1 MKLKTLDIENIAS
14 FEKASVDFDNGPLG
28 NADIFL
34 INGET
39 GSGKSTLLDAI
50 CLALYDNTPR
60 MNAGGRGDKEN
71 MPDNI
76 TYGNPMRLLRLNT
89 NQGLVRLI
97 FEADGDNWEAIWT
110 VRRIRERRRKKDEE
124 PGTKLKREWTLT
136 NLRTR
141 ETMTQIREINTAVA
155 RLTGLD
161 FGQFCRTTM
170 LSQGEFAAFL
180 KSDVDEKAALL
191 QKITGLDKF
200 EKAGKKIFAITSAKD
215 RIRQAAKER
224 RDALV
229 AQALS
234 GERRAEL
241 EAEDAELARRKSEA
255 ENLKKR
261 LTEAASWETRRN
273 EIAQKLEKAINI
285 RNDAEK
291 QARSEKYADA
301 IKGIRLFDASAKARS
316 ALSFLREAQ
325 KRLETEQV
333 RLVSCRHNFRDL
345 TCRLAA
351 LENELTK
358 TARTRDAID
367 AAIESR
373 RPIRSIL
380 DNAPMLAGKLNS
392 VADLRSAVAA
402 SERNLKTADEE
413 IANVIRPRLQH
424 AEAVEKECSST
435 LGNIRKRLEETSE
448 KLAETKLSD
457 MRKEKDALSERSR
470 KLDRLSAIVDAV
482 KRSNENLAACGRV
495 MDDIAART
503 ATSQKALAE
512 TGKTLIAARAARD
525 AYKKSSDDAARAAGD
540 AAEHLRAN
548 LRVGDSCP
556 VCGSLIDH
564 ELTAGEIL
572 RELADKARL
581 EFERHQSEYETALR
595 HQAEIESTIKALAVD
610 KEKTDNELG
619 RLNEEKKRLSDDLSV
634 KSHELGITVDS
645 NLADTIS
652 HHTATVADRIGE
664 LSSQIAAA
672 ETLEKTVGELRAS
685 VDNIQRRLDSARK
698 SCEKVRQILSGAL
711 ERRSA
716 ISATIETNN
725 VNIASTLDE
734 LSAVLDGSAVSSRD
748 FRREPAEYAADITA
762 AARELTSLIEQ
773 STGLSKQLETLTGI
787 IDRSRHL
794 RDEISGKLGIP
805 EDEHAATAQVNGD
818 SRNVEKD
825 FYSLS
830 NAVTSAVASINA
842 QNTDLSRQKTLL
854 DDFFA
859 TNPTIDR
866 AEVEHLMALPESTVK
881 DWRDTVDKIQ
891 RFLIASETEL
901 SAVKRESQE
910 HAKTRPADLIDET
923 ADNATGNGWLAA
935 DLHPLI
941 AEAEKAEREALEE
954 RARIKAV
961 FDNAARYSAELLR
974 ADEELAAAD
983 ADYSRW
989 EQLCRYLGDAEGK
1002 KFRRVAQSH
1011 LLECLINGANSYL
1024 KRLNDRYELEVYPGT
1039 FTIMVTDSYQD
1050 YARRT
1055 ANTISGGET
1064 FLVSLALA
1072 LALSDIGEM
1081 RGCDTLFIDE
1091 GFGSL
1096 SGEPLDRAVAT
1107 LKSLHHHVGRRIG
1120 IISHIASLRE
1130 KIATQIIVE
1139 RSTGRAASL
1148 RLLS

>member
-97 FEADGDNWEAIWT
+97 FEADGDNWEALWT

-333 RLVSCRHNFRDL
+333 RLISCRHNFRDL

-424 AEAVEKECSST
+424 AEAVEKECSTT
-435 LGNIRKRLEETSE
+435 LVNIRKKLEETSE

-457 MRKEKDALSERSR
+457 MRKEKDALSESSR

-482 KRSNENLAACGRV
+482 KRSDESLAACGRV

-842 QNTDLSRQKTLL
+842 QNTELSRQKTLL

-891 RFLIASETEL
+891 RLLIASETEL

-910 HAKTRPADLIDET
+910 HAKTRPADLIDEA
-923 ADNATGNGWLAA
+923 ADNTDGNGWHAA

-941 AEAEKAEREALEE
+941 AEAEKTEREAMEE

-961 FDNAARYSAELLR
+961 FDNAARYSAELIR
-974 ADEELAAAD
+974 ADEELSAAG

-1072 LALSDIGEM
+1072 LAMSDIGEM

-1096 SGEPLDRAVAT
+1096 SGEPLDRAIGT
-1107 LKSLHHHVGRRIG
+1107 LKSLHHQVGRRIG

-1139 RSTGRAASL
+1139 RPTGRAASL
-1148 RLLS
+1148 RLLC

>member
-97 FEADGDNWEAIWT
+97 FEADGDNWEALWT

-215 RIRQAAKER
+215 RIRQAAKGR

-351 LENELTK
+351 LENELTE
-358 TARTRDAID
+358 TAGTLDAIN

-373 RPIRSIL
+373 RPVRSIL

-392 VADLRSAVAA
+392 VASLRSAVAA
-402 SERNLKTADEE
+402 SERNLRTADEE

-435 LGNIRKRLEETSE
+435 LGNIRKKLEETSE
-448 KLAETKLSD
+448 KLAEAKLSD
-457 MRKEKDALSERSR
+457 MRREKDALSESSR
-470 KLDRLSAIVDAV
+470 KLDRLTAIVDAV
-482 KRSNENLAACGRV
+482 KHSDESLAACGSV
-495 MDDIAART
+495 MDDITART
-503 ATSQKALAE
+503 ADSQKALAE
-512 TGKTLIAARAARD
+512 AGKTLIAARAARD
-525 AYKKSSDDAARAAGD
+525 ACKKSSDDAARAAGD
-540 AAEHLRAN
+540 AAEHLRAD
-548 LRVGDSCP
+548 LRVGDKCP

-572 RELADKARL
+572 RELADKARQ
-581 EFERHQSEYETALR
+581 EFERYQSEYETALR

-610 KEKTDNELG
+610 KEKTDIELR

-634 KSHELGITVDS
+634 KSCELEITVDR
-645 NLADTIS
+645 NLAETIS
-652 HHTATVADRIGE
+652 RHISTVTGKLDE
-664 LSSQIAAA
+664 LSSRIAAA
-672 ETLEKTVGELRAS
+672 ETLEKNVGELRAS
-685 VDNIQRRLDSARK
+685 VDNVQRRLDSARK
-698 SCEKVRQILSGAL
+698 ACEKERQNLSDAL

-716 ISATIETNN
+716 ISATIEANN

-734 LSAVLDGSAVSSRD
+734 LSATLDGSAVSSRD
-748 FRREPAEYAADITA
+748 FRREPVEYAADITA
-762 AARELTSLIEQ
+762 AARELTSLLEQ
-773 STGLSKQLETLTGI
+773 STSLSKQLETLTGI
-787 IDRSRHL
+787 VERSRRL
-794 RDEISGKLGIP
+794 RDEITARIDISDIEPAAAIP
-805 EDEHAATAQVNGD
+805 MKVDAQ
-818 SRNVEKD
+818 SVEKD
-825 FYSLS
+825 FYSLA
-830 NAVTSAVASINA
+830 NAVTSAVASINS
-842 QNTDLSRQKTLL
+842 QNAELSRQKTLL
-854 DDFFA
+854 DNFFA
-859 TNPTIDR
+859 TNLTIDR
-866 AEVEHLMALPESTVK
+866 AEVERLTTLPESTVK
-881 DWRDTVDKIQ
+881 DWRDTVDNIQ
-891 RFLIASETEL
+891 RLLIASETEL
-901 SAVKRESQE
+901 STAKSESQE

-923 ADNATGNGWLAA
+923 TDTTDGNGWHAA
-935 DLHPLI
+935 DLPLLI
-941 AEAEKAEREALEE
+941 ADTEKTEREAMEE

-961 FDNAARYSAELLR
+961 FDNAERHSAELIR
-974 ADEELAAAD
+974 ADEELSAAG

-1011 LLECLINGANSYL
+1011 LLECLINGANNYL

-1072 LALSDIGEM
+1072 LAMSDIGEM

-1148 RLLS
+1148 RLLC

>member
-28 NADIFL
+28 NTDIFL

-97 FEADGDNWEAIWT
+97 FEADGDNWEALWT

-224 RDALV
+224 RDALA

-234 GERRAEL
+234 AERRAEL

-261 LTEAASWETRRN
+261 LTEAALWETRRI
-273 EIAQKLEKAINI
+273 EIARKLEKAINI

-301 IKGIRLFDASAKARS
+301 MKGLRLFDVTAKARS

-325 KRLETEQV
+325 KRLEAEQV
-333 RLVSCRHNFRDL
+333 RLVSCRHNFRNL
-345 TCRLAA
+345 TCRLTA
-351 LENELTK
+351 LENGLTE
-358 TARTRDAID
+358 TAGTLDAIN

-373 RPIRSIL
+373 RPVRSIL

-392 VADLRSAVAA
+392 VAGLRSAVAA
-402 SERNLKTADEE
+402 SERNLRTADEE

-435 LGNIRKRLEETSE
+435 LGNIRKKLEETSE
-448 KLAETKLSD
+448 KLAETKLSV
-457 MRKEKDALSERSR
+457 MRKEKDALSESSR

-482 KRSNENLAACGRV
+482 KRSDENLAACGRV

-503 ATSQKALAE
+503 AASQKALAE
-512 TGKTLIAARAARD
+512 AGKTLIAARAARD
-525 AYKKSSDDAARAAGD
+525 TCKKSSDDAARAAGD

-548 LRVGDSCP
+548 LRVGDKCP

-572 RELADKARL
+572 RELADKARQ
-581 EFERHQSEYETALR
+581 EFERYQSEYETALR

-610 KEKTDNELG
+610 KEKTDIELR
-619 RLNEEKKRLSDDLSV
+619 RLNEEKKRLSDDLST
-634 KSHELGITVDS
+634 KSHELGIAVDS
-645 NLADTIS
+645 HLGEAIS
-652 HHTATVADRIGE
+652 HRIATVTGRLGE
-664 LSSQIAAA
+664 LSSRIAAA
-672 ETLEKTVGELRAS
+672 ETLEKNVGELRAS
-685 VDNIQRRLDSARK
+685 VDNVQRRLDSARK
-698 SCEKVRQILSGAL
+698 ACEKERQNLSDAL

-734 LSAVLDGSAVSSRD
+734 LSASLDGSAVSSRD
-748 FRREPAEYAADITA
+748 FRREPAEYAAEITA
-762 AARELTSLIEQ
+762 AAKELTSLLEQ
-773 STGLSKQLETLTGI
+773 STSLSKQLETLTGV
-787 IDRSRHL
+787 IDRSRRL
-794 RDEISGKLGIP
+794 RDEITARIDISDIEPAAAIP
-805 EDEHAATAQVNGD
+805 MKVDAP
-818 SRNVEKD
+818 SVEKD
-825 FYSLS
+825 FYSLA
-830 NAVTSAVASINA
+830 NAVTSAVASINS
-842 QNTDLSRQKTLL
+842 QNAELSRQKTLL

-866 AEVEHLMALPESTVK
+866 AEVVRLTTLPESTVK
-881 DWRDTVDKIQ
+881 DWHDTVDNIQ
-891 RFLIASETEL
+891 RLLIASETEL
-901 SAVKRESQE
+901 STAKSESQE

-923 ADNATGNGWLAA
+923 TDTTDGNGWHAA
-935 DLHPLI
+935 DLPLLI
-941 AEAEKAEREALEE
+941 ADTEKTEREAMEE

-961 FDNAARYSAELLR
+961 FDNAERHSAELIR
-974 ADEELAAAD
+974 ADEELSAAG

-1107 LKSLHHHVGRRIG
+1107 LKSLHHQVGRRIG

-1139 RSTGRAASL
+1139 RPTGRAASL

>member
-97 FEADGDNWEAIWT
+97 FEADGDNWEALWT

-333 RLVSCRHNFRDL
+333 RLISCRHNFRDL

-435 LGNIRKRLEETSE
+435 LVNIRKKLEETSE

-457 MRKEKDALSERSR
+457 MRKEKDALSESSR

-842 QNTDLSRQKTLL
+842 QNTELSRQKTLL

-891 RFLIASETEL
+891 RLLIASETEL

-910 HAKTRPADLIDET
+910 HAKTRPADLIDEA
-923 ADNATGNGWLAA
+923 ADNTDGNGWHAA

-941 AEAEKAEREALEE
+941 AEAEKTEREAMEE

-961 FDNAARYSAELLR
+961 FDNAARYSAELIR
-974 ADEELAAAD
+974 ADEELSAAG

-1072 LALSDIGEM
+1072 LAMSDIGEM

-1091 GFGSL
+1091 GFVSL
-1096 SGEPLDRAVAT
+1096 SGEPLDRAIGT
-1107 LKSLHHHVGRRIG
+1107 LKSLHHQVGRRIG

-1139 RSTGRAASL
+1139 RPTGRAASL
-1148 RLLS
+1148 RLLC

>member
-89 NQGLVRLI
+89 NQGLVKLI
-97 FEADGDNWEAIWT
+97 FEADGDNWEALWT

-333 RLVSCRHNFRDL
+333 RLVACRHNFRDL

-424 AEAVEKECSST
+424 AEAVEKECSTT
-435 LGNIRKRLEETSE
+435 LVNIRKKLEETSE

-457 MRKEKDALSERSR
+457 MRKEKDALSESSR

-482 KRSNENLAACGRV
+482 KRSDENLAACGRV

-512 TGKTLIAARAARD
+512 AGKTLIAARAARD
-525 AYKKSSDDAARAAGD
+525 ACKKSSDAAARAAGD

-548 LRVGDSCP
+548 LRVGDRCP

-572 RELADKARL
+572 RELADNARQ

-645 NLADTIS
+645 NIAETIS
-652 HHTATVADRIGE
+652 HRIATVTGRVGE
-664 LSSQIAAA
+664 LSSRITAA

-698 SCEKVRQILSGAL
+698 ACEKERQNLSGAL

-773 STGLSKQLETLTGI
+773 STGLSKQLETLTSI

-842 QNTDLSRQKTLL
+842 QNTELSRQKTLL

-866 AEVEHLMALPESTVK
+866 AEVEHLMTLPESTVK
-881 DWRDTVDKIQ
+881 GWRDTVDNIQ
-891 RFLIASETEL
+891 RLLIASETEL

-935 DLHPLI
+935 DLHRLI

-1148 RLLS
+1148 RLLC

>member
-97 FEADGDNWEAIWT
+97 FEADGDNWEALWT

-435 LGNIRKRLEETSE
+435 LVNIRKKLEETSE

-457 MRKEKDALSERSR
+457 MRKEKDALSESSR

-842 QNTDLSRQKTLL
+842 QNTELSRQKTLL

-891 RFLIASETEL
+891 RLLIASETEL

-910 HAKTRPADLIDET
+910 HAKTRPADLIDEA
-923 ADNATGNGWLAA
+923 ADNTDGNGWHAA

-941 AEAEKAEREALEE
+941 AEAEKTEREAMEE

-961 FDNAARYSAELLR
+961 FDNAARYSAELIR
-974 ADEELAAAD
+974 ADEELSAAG

-1096 SGEPLDRAVAT
+1096 SGEPLDRAIGT
-1107 LKSLHHHVGRRIG
+1107 LKSLHHQVGRRIG

-1148 RLLS
+1148 RLLC

>member
-97 FEADGDNWEAIWT
+97 FEADGDNWEALWT

-261 LTEAASWETRRN
+261 LTEAASWETRRI

-457 MRKEKDALSERSR
+457 MRKEKDALSESSR

-866 AEVEHLMALPESTVK
+866 AEVEHLMTLPESTVK
-881 DWRDTVDKIQ
+881 GWRDTVDKIQ
-891 RFLIASETEL
+891 RLLIASETEL

-910 HAKTRPADLIDET
+910 HAKTRPADLIDEA
-923 ADNATGNGWLAA
+923 ADNTDGNGWHAA

-941 AEAEKAEREALEE
+941 AEAEKTEREAMEE

-961 FDNAARYSAELLR
+961 FDNAARYSAELIR
-974 ADEELAAAD
+974 ADEELSAAG

-1139 RSTGRAASL
+1139 RPTGRAASL

>member
-97 FEADGDNWEAIWT
+97 FEADGDNWEALWT

-180 KSDVDEKAALL
+180 KSDVDEKAVLL

-424 AEAVEKECSST
+424 AEAVEKECSTT
-435 LGNIRKRLEETSE
+435 LVNIRKKLEETSE

-457 MRKEKDALSERSR
+457 MRKEKDALSESSR

-482 KRSNENLAACGRV
+482 KRSDESLAACGRV

-842 QNTDLSRQKTLL
+842 QNTELSRQKTLL

-891 RFLIASETEL
+891 RLLIASETEL

-910 HAKTRPADLIDET
+910 HAKTRPADLIDEA
-923 ADNATGNGWLAA
+923 ADNTDGNGWHAA

-941 AEAEKAEREALEE
+941 AEAEKTEREAMEE

-961 FDNAARYSAELLR
+961 FDNAARYSAELIR
-974 ADEELAAAD
+974 ADEELSAAG

-1072 LALSDIGEM
+1072 LAMSDIGEM

-1096 SGEPLDRAVAT
+1096 SGEPLDRAIGT
-1107 LKSLHHHVGRRIG
+1107 LKSLHHQVGRRIG

-1139 RSTGRAASL
+1139 RPTGRAASL

>member
-97 FEADGDNWEAIWT
+97 FEADGDNWEALWT

-229 AQALS
+229 VQALS

-333 RLVSCRHNFRDL
+333 RLISCRHNFRDL

-457 MRKEKDALSERSR
+457 MRKEKDALSESSR

-595 HQAEIESTIKALAVD
+595 HQAEIESTIKALAID

-842 QNTDLSRQKTLL
+842 QNTELSRQKTLL

-891 RFLIASETEL
+891 RLLIASETEL

-961 FDNAARYSAELLR
+961 FDNAARYSAELIR
-974 ADEELAAAD
+974 ADEELSAAG

-1072 LALSDIGEM
+1072 LAMSDIGEM

-1096 SGEPLDRAVAT
+1096 SGEPLDRAIGT
-1107 LKSLHHHVGRRIG
+1107 LKSLHHQVGRRIG

-1139 RSTGRAASL
+1139 RPTGRAASL
-1148 RLLS
+1148 RLLC

>member
-89 NQGLVRLI
+89 NQGLVKLI
-97 FEADGDNWEAIWT
+97 FEADGDNWEALWT

-241 EAEDAELARRKSEA
+241 EAEDAELSRRKSEA

-333 RLVSCRHNFRDL
+333 RLVSCRHNFSDL

-435 LGNIRKRLEETSE
+435 LGNIRKKLEETSE

-457 MRKEKDALSERSR
+457 MRKEKDALSESSR

-482 KRSNENLAACGRV
+482 KRSDESLAACGRV

-634 KSHELGITVDS
+634 RSHELGITVDS

-842 QNTDLSRQKTLL
+842 QNTELSRQKTLL

-891 RFLIASETEL
+891 RLLIASETEL

-1072 LALSDIGEM
+1072 LAMSDIGEM

-1096 SGEPLDRAVAT
+1096 SGEPLDRAIGT
-1107 LKSLHHHVGRRIG
+1107 LKSLHHQVGRRIG

-1139 RSTGRAASL
+1139 RPTGRAASL

>member
-97 FEADGDNWEAIWT
+97 FEADGDNWEALWT

-424 AEAVEKECSST
+424 AEAVEKECSTT
-435 LGNIRKRLEETSE
+435 LVNIRKKLEETSE

-457 MRKEKDALSERSR
+457 MRKEKDALSESSR

-482 KRSNENLAACGRV
+482 KRPDENLAACGRV

-787 IDRSRHL
+787 IDRSRQL

-842 QNTDLSRQKTLL
+842 QNTELSRQKTLL

-891 RFLIASETEL
+891 RLLIASETEL

-910 HAKTRPADLIDET
+910 HAKTRPADLIDEA
-923 ADNATGNGWLAA
+923 ADNTDGNGWHAA

-941 AEAEKAEREALEE
+941 AEAEKTEREAMEE

-961 FDNAARYSAELLR
+961 FDNAARYSAELIR
-974 ADEELAAAD
+974 ADEELSAAG

-1072 LALSDIGEM
+1072 LAMSDIGEM

-1096 SGEPLDRAVAT
+1096 SGEPLDRAIGT
-1107 LKSLHHHVGRRIG
+1107 LKSLHHQVGRRIG

-1139 RSTGRAASL
+1139 RPTGRAASL
-1148 RLLS
+1148 RLLC

>member
-97 FEADGDNWEAIWT
+97 FEADGDNWEALWT

-457 MRKEKDALSERSR
+457 MRKEKDALSESSR

-866 AEVEHLMALPESTVK
+866 AEVEHLMTLPESTVK
-881 DWRDTVDKIQ
+881 GWRDTVDNIQ
-891 RFLIASETEL
+891 RLLIASETEL

-941 AEAEKAEREALEE
+941 AEAEKAEREAMEE

-961 FDNAARYSAELLR
+961 FDNAARYSAELIR
-974 ADEELAAAD
+974 ADEELSAAG

-1072 LALSDIGEM
+1072 LAMSDIGEM

-1096 SGEPLDRAVAT
+1096 SGEPLDRAICT
-1107 LKSLHHHVGRRIG
+1107 LKSLHHQVGRRIG

-1139 RSTGRAASL
+1139 RPTGRAASL
-1148 RLLS
+1148 RLLC

>member
-97 FEADGDNWEAIWT
+97 FEADGDNWEALWT

-457 MRKEKDALSERSR
+457 MRKEKDALSESSR

-482 KRSNENLAACGRV
+482 KRSDESLAACGRV

-842 QNTDLSRQKTLL
+842 QNTELSRQKTLL

-891 RFLIASETEL
+891 RLLIASETEL

-910 HAKTRPADLIDET
+910 HAKTRPADLIDEA
-923 ADNATGNGWLAA
+923 ADNTDGNGWHAA

-941 AEAEKAEREALEE
+941 AEAEKTEREAMEE

-961 FDNAARYSAELLR
+961 FDNAARYSAELIR
-974 ADEELAAAD
+974 ADEELSAAG

-1072 LALSDIGEM
+1072 LAMSDIGEM

-1096 SGEPLDRAVAT
+1096 SGEPLDRAIGT
-1107 LKSLHHHVGRRIG
+1107 LKSLHHQVGRRIG

-1139 RSTGRAASL
+1139 RPTGRAASL

>member
-97 FEADGDNWEAIWT
+97 FEADGDNWEALWT
-110 VRRIRERRRKKDEE
+110 VRRIKERRRKKDEE

-224 RDALV
+224 RDALA

-234 GERRAEL
+234 AERRVEL

-261 LTEAASWETRRN
+261 LSDAALWETRRI
-273 EIAQKLEKAINI
+273 EIARKLEKAINI

-301 IKGIRLFDASAKARS
+301 VKGIKLFDASAKARS
-316 ALSFLREAQ
+316 ALTFIREAQ
-325 KRLETEQV
+325 KRLEAEQD
-333 RLVSCRHNFRDL
+333 RLISCRHNFRDL

-351 LENELTK
+351 LENGLTE
-358 TARTRDAID
+358 TAGTRYAID

-373 RPIRSIL
+373 RPVRSIL

-392 VADLRSAVAA
+392 VAGLRSAVAA
-402 SERNLKTADEE
+402 SERNLRTADEE

-435 LGNIRKRLEETSE
+435 LGNIRKKLEETSE
-448 KLAETKLSD
+448 KLAEAKLSD
-457 MRKEKDALSERSR
+457 IRKEKDALSESSR

-482 KRSNENLAACGRV
+482 KRSDESLVACGRV
-495 MDDIAART
+495 MDEIAART
-503 ATSQKALAE
+503 AASQQALAE
-512 TGKTLIAARAARD
+512 AGKTLIAARAARD
-525 AYKKSSDDAARAAGD
+525 ACKKSSDDAARAAGD

-548 LRVGDSCP
+548 LRVGDKCP

-564 ELTAGEIL
+564 EPTAGEIL
-572 RELADKARL
+572 RELADKARR

-595 HQAEIESTIKALAVD
+595 HQAESESTIKALAVD
-610 KEKTDNELG
+610 KEKTDIELR
-619 RLNEEKKRLSDDLSV
+619 RLNEEKKRLSDDLST
-634 KSHELGITVDS
+634 KSHELGIVVDS
-645 NLADTIS
+645 HLGEAISRRAATIAAGI
-652 HHTATVADRIGE
+652 TE
-664 LSSQIAAA
+664 LSSRIAAA
-672 ETLEKTVGELRAS
+672 ETLEKNVGELRAS
-685 VDNIQRRLDSARK
+685 VDNVQRRLDSARK
-698 SCEKVRQILSGAL
+698 ACEKERQNLSGAL

-734 LSAVLDGSAVSSRD
+734 LSATLDGSAVSSRD

-762 AARELTSLIEQ
+762 AATELTSLLEQ
-773 STGLSKQLETLTGI
+773 STSLSKQLVTLTGV
-787 IDRSRHL
+787 IDRSRRL
-794 RDEISGKLGIP
+794 RDEITARIDISDIEPAAAIP
-805 EDEHAATAQVNGD
+805 MKVDAP
-818 SRNVEKD
+818 SVEKD
-825 FYSLS
+825 FYSLA
-830 NAVTSAVASINA
+830 NAVTSTVASINS
-842 QNTDLSRQKTLL
+842 QNAELSRQKTLL

-859 TNPTIDR
+859 ANPTIDR
-866 AEVEHLMALPESTVK
+866 AEVERLTTLPESTVK
-881 DWRDTVDKIQ
+881 DWRDTVDNIQ
-891 RFLIASETEL
+891 RLLIASETEL
-901 SAVKRESQE
+901 STAKSESQE

-923 ADNATGNGWLAA
+923 TDTTDGNGWHAA
-935 DLHPLI
+935 DLPMLI
-941 AEAEKAEREALEE
+941 ADTEKTEREAMEE

-961 FDNAARYSAELLR
+961 FDNAERHSAELIR
-974 ADEELAAAD
+974 ADEELSAAG

-1011 LLECLINGANSYL
+1011 LLECLINGANRYL

-1139 RSTGRAASL
+1139 RPTGRAASL

>member
-97 FEADGDNWEAIWT
+97 FEADGDNWEALWT

-333 RLVSCRHNFRDL
+333 RLISCRHNFRDL

-457 MRKEKDALSERSR
+457 MRKEKDALSESSR

-794 RDEISGKLGIP
+794 RDEISGKLGVP

-842 QNTDLSRQKTLL
+842 QNTELSRQKTLL

-891 RFLIASETEL
+891 RLLIASETEL

-910 HAKTRPADLIDET
+910 HAKTRPADLIDEA
-923 ADNATGNGWLAA
+923 ADNTDGNGWHAA

-941 AEAEKAEREALEE
+941 AEAEKTEREAMEE

-961 FDNAARYSAELLR
+961 FDNAARYSAELIR
-974 ADEELAAAD
+974 ADEELSAAG

-1072 LALSDIGEM
+1072 LAMSDIGEM

-1096 SGEPLDRAVAT
+1096 SGEPLDRAIGT
-1107 LKSLHHHVGRRIG
+1107 LKSLHHQVGRRIG

-1139 RSTGRAASL
+1139 RPTGRAASL
-1148 RLLS
+1148 RLLC

>member
-1 MKLKTLDIENIAS
+1 MKLKTLEIENIAS

-97 FEADGDNWEAIWT
+97 FEADGDNWEALWT

-224 RDALV
+224 RDALA

-234 GERRAEL
+234 AERRVEL

-261 LTEAASWETRRN
+261 LSDAALWETRRI
-273 EIAQKLEKAINI
+273 EIARKLEKAINI

-301 IKGIRLFDASAKARS
+301 VKGIKLFDASAKARS
-316 ALSFLREAQ
+316 ALSFLRDAQ
-325 KRLETEQV
+325 KRLEAEES
-333 RLVSCRHNFRDL
+333 RLVGCRNKFQNLCGQLASLESDL
-345 TCRLAA
+345 TEIAG
-351 LENELTK
+351 
-358 TARTRDAID
+358 TRDAID

-373 RPIRSIL
+373 RPVRSIL

-392 VADLRSAVAA
+392 VASLRSAVAA
-402 SERNLKTADEE
+402 SERNLRTADEE

-435 LGNIRKRLEETSE
+435 LGNIRKKLEETSE
-448 KLAETKLSD
+448 KLAEAKLSD
-457 MRKEKDALSERSR
+457 MRKEKDALSESSR

-482 KRSNENLAACGRV
+482 KRSDENLAACGRV

-512 TGKTLIAARAARD
+512 AGKTLIAARAARD
-525 AYKKSSDDAARAAGD
+525 ACKKSSDDAARAAGD

-548 LRVGDSCP
+548 LRVGDKCP

-572 RELADKARL
+572 RELADKARQ
-581 EFERHQSEYETALR
+581 EFERYQSEYETALR
-595 HQAEIESTIKALAVD
+595 HQAESESTIKALAVD
-610 KEKTDNELG
+610 KEKTDNELR
-619 RLNEEKKRLSDDLSV
+619 RLNEEKKRLSDDLST
-634 KSHELGITVDS
+634 KSHELGIAVDS
-645 NLADTIS
+645 HLGEAISCRAATIAAGI
-652 HHTATVADRIGE
+652 TE
-664 LSSQIAAA
+664 LSSRIAAA
-672 ETLEKTVGELRAS
+672 ETLEKNVGELRAS
-685 VDNIQRRLDSARK
+685 VDNVQRRLDSARK
-698 SCEKVRQILSGAL
+698 ACEKERQNLSGAL

-734 LSAVLDGSAVSSRD
+734 LSATLDGSAVSSRD

-762 AARELTSLIEQ
+762 AAKELTSLLEQ
-773 STGLSKQLETLTGI
+773 STSLSKQLETLTGV
-787 IDRSRHL
+787 IDRSRRL
-794 RDEISGKLGIP
+794 RDEISGKLGISA
-805 EDEHAATAQVNGD
+805 DESAATVQVNGD

-825 FYSLS
+825 FYSLA
-830 NAVTSAVASINA
+830 NAVTSTVASINS
-842 QNTDLSRQKTLL
+842 QNAELSRQKTLL

-859 TNPTIDR
+859 ANPTIDR
-866 AEVEHLMALPESTVK
+866 VEVKRLTTLPESTVK
-881 DWRDTVDKIQ
+881 DWRDTVDNIQ
-891 RFLIASETEL
+891 RLLIASETEL
-901 SAVKRESQE
+901 STAKRESQE

-923 ADNATGNGWLAA
+923 TDTTDGNGWLAA
-935 DLHPLI
+935 DLPLLI
-941 AEAEKAEREALEE
+941 ADTEKTEREAMEE

-961 FDNAARYSAELLR
+961 FDNAERHSAELIR
-974 ADEELAAAD
+974 ADEELSAAG

-1096 SGEPLDRAVAT
+1096 SGEPLDRAIGT
-1107 LKSLHHHVGRRIG
+1107 LKSLHHQVGRRIG

-1139 RSTGRAASL
+1139 RPTGRAASL

>member
-97 FEADGDNWEAIWT
+97 FEADGDNWEALWT

-215 RIRQAAKER
+215 RIRQAAKEL

-413 IANVIRPRLQH
+413 IANVICPRLQH

-457 MRKEKDALSERSR
+457 MRKEKDALSESSR

-866 AEVEHLMALPESTVK
+866 AEVEHLMTLPESTVK
-881 DWRDTVDKIQ
+881 GWRDTVDNIQ
-891 RFLIASETEL
+891 RLLIASETEL

-910 HAKTRPADLIDET
+910 HAKTRPADLIDEA
-923 ADNATGNGWLAA
+923 ADNTDGNGWHAA

-941 AEAEKAEREALEE
+941 AEAEKTEREAMEE

-1139 RSTGRAASL
+1139 RPTGRAASL
-1148 RLLS
+1148 RLLC

>member
-97 FEADGDNWEAIWT
+97 FEADGDNWEALWT

-457 MRKEKDALSERSR
+457 MRKEKDALSESSR

-842 QNTDLSRQKTLL
+842 QNTELSRQKTLL

-891 RFLIASETEL
+891 RLLIASETEL

-910 HAKTRPADLIDET
+910 HAKTRPADLIDEA
-923 ADNATGNGWLAA
+923 ADNTDGNGWHAA

-1148 RLLS
+1148 RLLC

>member
-97 FEADGDNWEAIWT
+97 FEADGDNWEALWT

-241 EAEDAELARRKSEA
+241 EAEDTELARRKSEA

-261 LTEAASWETRRN
+261 LTEAALWETRRN

-424 AEAVEKECSST
+424 AEAVEKECSTT
-435 LGNIRKRLEETSE
+435 LVNIRKKLEETSE

-457 MRKEKDALSERSR
+457 MRKEKDALSESSR

-482 KRSNENLAACGRV
+482 KRSDESLAACGRV
-495 MDDIAART
+495 MDDITARSAA
-503 ATSQKALAE
+503 SQKALAE
-512 TGKTLIAARAARD
+512 TGKTLIVARAARD
-525 AYKKSSDDAARAAGD
+525 ACKKSSDDAARAAGD

-572 RELADKARL
+572 RELADKARR

-634 KSHELGITVDS
+634 KSHELEITVDC

-698 SCEKVRQILSGAL
+698 SCEKERQNLSGAL

-773 STGLSKQLETLTGI
+773 STGLSKQLETLTGV
-787 IDRSRHL
+787 IDRSRRL
-794 RDEISGKLGIP
+794 RDEITARIDISDIEPAAAIP
-805 EDEHAATAQVNGD
+805 MKVDAP
-818 SRNVEKD
+818 SVEKD

-842 QNTDLSRQKTLL
+842 QNTELSRQKTLL

-866 AEVEHLMALPESTVK
+866 AEVEHLMTLPESTVK
-881 DWRDTVDKIQ
+881 GWRDTVDNIQ
-891 RFLIASETEL
+891 RLLIASETEL

-1148 RLLS
+1148 RLLC

>member
-97 FEADGDNWEAIWT
+97 FEADGDNWEALWT

-333 RLVSCRHNFRDL
+333 RLISCRHNFRDL

-424 AEAVEKECSST
+424 AEAVEKECSTT
-435 LGNIRKRLEETSE
+435 LVNIRKKLEETSE

-457 MRKEKDALSERSR
+457 MRKEKDALSESSR

-842 QNTDLSRQKTLL
+842 QNTELSRQKTLL

-891 RFLIASETEL
+891 RLLIASETEL

-910 HAKTRPADLIDET
+910 HAKTRPADLIDEA
-923 ADNATGNGWLAA
+923 ADNTDGNGWHAA

-941 AEAEKAEREALEE
+941 AEAEKTEREAMEE

-961 FDNAARYSAELLR
+961 FDNAARYSAELIR
-974 ADEELAAAD
+974 ADEELSAAG

-1148 RLLS
+1148 RLLC

>member
-50 CLALYDNTPR
+50 CLALYDNTPK

-97 FEADGDNWEAIWT
+97 FEADGDNWEALWT

-241 EAEDAELARRKSEA
+241 EAEDAELSRRKSEA

-457 MRKEKDALSERSR
+457 MRKEKDALSESSR

-842 QNTDLSRQKTLL
+842 QNTELSRQKTLL

-891 RFLIASETEL
+891 RLLIASETEL

-910 HAKTRPADLIDET
+910 HAKTRPADLIDEA
-923 ADNATGNGWLAA
+923 ADNTDGNGWHAA

-1139 RSTGRAASL
+1139 RPTGRAASL

>member
-97 FEADGDNWEAIWT
+97 FEADGDNWEALWT
-110 VRRIRERRRKKDEE
+110 VRRIKERRRKKDEE

-224 RDALV
+224 RDALA

-234 GERRAEL
+234 AERRAEL
-241 EAEDAELARRKSEA
+241 EVEDAELTRRKSEA

-261 LTEAASWETRRN
+261 LTEAALWETRRI
-273 EIAQKLEKAINI
+273 EIARKLEKAINI

-301 IKGIRLFDASAKARS
+301 MKGLRLFDASAKARS

-325 KRLETEQV
+325 KHLEAEQDK
-333 RLVSCRHNFRDL
+333 LISCRHNFRNL

-351 LENELTK
+351 LENELTE
-358 TARTRDAID
+358 TAGTLDVID

-380 DNAPMLAGKLNS
+380 DNAPMLVGKLNS
-392 VADLRSAVAA
+392 VAGLRSAVAA
-402 SERNLKTADEE
+402 SERNLRTADEE

-424 AEAVEKECSST
+424 AEAAEKECSST
-435 LGNIRKRLEETSE
+435 LGNIRKKLEETSE

-457 MRKEKDALSERSR
+457 MRKEKDALSESSR

-482 KRSNENLAACGRV
+482 KRSDENLAACGRV

-512 TGKTLIAARAARD
+512 AGKTLIAARAARD
-525 AYKKSSDDAARAAGD
+525 ACKKSSDDAARAAGD

-548 LRVGDSCP
+548 LRVGDRCP
-556 VCGSLIDH
+556 ICGSLIDH

-572 RELADKARL
+572 RELADKARQ
-581 EFERHQSEYETALR
+581 EFERYQSEYETALR

-610 KEKTDNELG
+610 KEKTDIELG

-645 NLADTIS
+645 NIAETIS
-652 HHTATVADRIGE
+652 HRIATVTGRVGE
-664 LSSQIAAA
+664 LSSRITAA
-672 ETLEKTVGELRAS
+672 ETLEKNVGKLRAS
-685 VDNIQRRLDSARK
+685 VDNVQRRLDSARK
-698 SCEKVRQILSGAL
+698 ACEKERQNLSVAL

-734 LSAVLDGSAVSSRD
+734 LSASLDGSAVSSRD

-762 AARELTSLIEQ
+762 AAKELTSLLEQ
-773 STGLSKQLETLTGI
+773 STSLSKQLVTLTGV
-787 IDRSRHL
+787 IDRSRRL
-794 RDEISGKLGIP
+794 RDEISGKLGMP
-805 EDEHAATAQVNGD
+805 EDEHAAAAKVNSD

-825 FYSLS
+825 FYSLA
-830 NAVTSAVASINA
+830 NAVTSAVASINS
-842 QNTDLSRQKTLL
+842 QNAELSRQKTLL

-866 AEVEHLMALPESTVK
+866 AEVERLTTLPESTVK
-881 DWRDTVDKIQ
+881 DWRDTVDNIQ
-891 RFLIASETEL
+891 RLLIASETEL
-901 SAVKRESQE
+901 STAKSESQE

-923 ADNATGNGWLAA
+923 TDTTDGNGWHAA

-941 AEAEKAEREALEE
+941 AEAEKTEREAMEE

-961 FDNAARYSAELLR
+961 FDNAARYSAELIR
-974 ADEELAAAD
+974 ADEELSAAG

-1107 LKSLHHHVGRRIG
+1107 LKSLHHQVGRRIG

-1139 RSTGRAASL
+1139 RPTGRAASL

>member
-97 FEADGDNWEAIWT
+97 FEADGDNWEALWT

-261 LTEAASWETRRN
+261 LTEAALWETRRN
-273 EIAQKLEKAINI
+273 EIAQKLEKALNI
-285 RNDAEK
+285 RTDAEK

-424 AEAVEKECSST
+424 AEAVEKECSTT
-435 LGNIRKRLEETSE
+435 LVNIRKKLEETSE

-457 MRKEKDALSERSR
+457 MRKEKDALSESSR

-482 KRSNENLAACGRV
+482 KRSDESLAACGRV
-495 MDDIAART
+495 MDDITARSAA
-503 ATSQKALAE
+503 SQKALAE
-512 TGKTLIAARAARD
+512 AGKTLIAARAARD
-525 AYKKSSDDAARAAGD
+525 ACKKSSDDAARAAGD

-572 RELADKARL
+572 RELADKARR

-645 NLADTIS
+645 NIAETIS
-652 HHTATVADRIGE
+652 HRIATVTGRVGE
-664 LSSQIAAA
+664 LSSRITAA

-698 SCEKVRQILSGAL
+698 ACEKERQNLSGAL

-787 IDRSRHL
+787 IDRNRHL

-842 QNTDLSRQKTLL
+842 QNAELSRQKTLL

-866 AEVEHLMALPESTVK
+866 AEVEHLMTLPESTVK
-881 DWRDTVDKIQ
+881 DWRDTVDNIQ
-891 RFLIASETEL
+891 RLLIASETEL

-935 DLHPLI
+935 DLHRLI

-1096 SGEPLDRAVAT
+1096 SGEPLDRAVST

-1130 KIATQIIVE
+1130 KITTQIIVE
-1139 RSTGRAASL
+1139 RPKGRAASL
-1148 RLLS
+1148 RLLP

>member
-97 FEADGDNWEAIWT
+97 FEADGDNWEALWT

-224 RDALV
+224 RDAL
-229 AQALS
+229 AALALS
-234 GERRAEL
+234 AERRAEL
-241 EAEDAELARRKSEA
+241 EAEDAELTRRKSEA

-261 LTEAASWETRRN
+261 LTEAALWETRRI
-273 EIAQKLEKAINI
+273 EIARKLEKAINI

-301 IKGIRLFDASAKARS
+301 MKGLRLFDVTAKARS

-325 KRLETEQV
+325 KRLEAEQV

-345 TCRLAA
+345 TYRLAA
-351 LENELTK
+351 LENELTE
-358 TARTRDAID
+358 TAGTLDAID

-373 RPIRSIL
+373 RPVRSIL
-380 DNAPMLAGKLNS
+380 DNAPMLAGKLSS
-392 VADLRSAVAA
+392 VAGLRSAVAA
-402 SERNLKTADEE
+402 SERNLRTADEE

-435 LGNIRKRLEETSE
+435 LGNIRKKLEETSE

-457 MRKEKDALSERSR
+457 MRKEKDALSESSR

-482 KRSNENLAACGRV
+482 KRSDENLAACGRV

-503 ATSQKALAE
+503 AASQKALAE
-512 TGKTLIAARAARD
+512 AGETLIAARAARD
-525 AYKKSSDDAARAAGD
+525 ACKKSSDDAARAAGD

-548 LRVGDSCP
+548 LRVGDKCP
-556 VCGSLIDH
+556 VCGTLIDH

-645 NLADTIS
+645 NIAETIS
-652 HHTATVADRIGE
+652 HRIATVTGRVGE
-664 LSSQIAAA
+664 LSSRIAAA
-672 ETLEKTVGELRAS
+672 ETLEKNIGELRAS
-685 VDNIQRRLDSARK
+685 VDNVQRRLDSARK
-698 SCEKVRQILSGAL
+698 ACEKERQNLSDAL

-734 LSAVLDGSAVSSRD
+734 LSATLDGSAVSSRD

-762 AARELTSLIEQ
+762 AAKELTSLLEQ
-773 STGLSKQLETLTGI
+773 STSLSKQLETLTGV
-787 IDRSRHL
+787 IDRSRRL
-794 RDEISGKLGIP
+794 RDEISGKLGMP

-866 AEVEHLMALPESTVK
+866 AEVEHLMTLPESTVK
-881 DWRDTVDKIQ
+881 GWRDTVDNIQ
-891 RFLIASETEL
+891 RLLIASETEL

-974 ADEELAAAD
+974 ADDELAAAD

-1107 LKSLHHHVGRRIG
+1107 LKSLHHQVGRRIG

-1139 RSTGRAASL
+1139 RPTGRAASL

>member
-97 FEADGDNWEAIWT
+97 FEADGDNWEALWT

-457 MRKEKDALSERSR
+457 MRKEKDALSESSR

-866 AEVEHLMALPESTVK
+866 AEVEHLMTLPESTVK

-891 RFLIASETEL
+891 RLLIASETEL

-910 HAKTRPADLIDET
+910 HAKTRPADLIDEA
-923 ADNATGNGWLAA
+923 ADNTDGNGWHAA

-941 AEAEKAEREALEE
+941 AEAEKTEREAMEE

-961 FDNAARYSAELLR
+961 FDNAARYSAELIR
-974 ADEELAAAD
+974 ADEELSAAG

-1148 RLLS
+1148 RLLC

>member
-97 FEADGDNWEAIWT
+97 FEADGDNWEALWT

-170 LSQGEFAAFL
+170 LSQGEFAAFI

-424 AEAVEKECSST
+424 AEAVEKECSTT
-435 LGNIRKRLEETSE
+435 LVNIRKKLEETSE

-457 MRKEKDALSERSR
+457 MRKEKDALSESSR

-842 QNTDLSRQKTLL
+842 QNTELSRQKTLL

-891 RFLIASETEL
+891 RLLIASETEL

-910 HAKTRPADLIDET
+910 HAKTRPADLIDEA
-923 ADNATGNGWLAA
+923 ADNTDGNGWHAA

-941 AEAEKAEREALEE
+941 AEAEKTEREAMEE

-961 FDNAARYSAELLR
+961 FDNAARYSAELIR
-974 ADEELAAAD
+974 ADEELSAAG

-1072 LALSDIGEM
+1072 LAMSDIGEM

-1096 SGEPLDRAVAT
+1096 SGEPLDRAIGT
-1107 LKSLHHHVGRRIG
+1107 LKSLHHQVGRRIG

-1139 RSTGRAASL
+1139 RPTGRAASL
-1148 RLLS
+1148 RLLC

>member
-97 FEADGDNWEAIWT
+97 FEADGDNWEALWT

-333 RLVSCRHNFRDL
+333 RLISCRHNFRDL

-424 AEAVEKECSST
+424 AEAVEKECSTT
-435 LGNIRKRLEETSE
+435 LVNIRKKLEETSE

-457 MRKEKDALSERSR
+457 MRKEKDALSESSR

-482 KRSNENLAACGRV
+482 KRSDESLAACGRV

-805 EDEHAATAQVNGD
+805 EDEHSATAQVNGD

-842 QNTDLSRQKTLL
+842 QNTELSRQKTLL

-866 AEVEHLMALPESTVK
+866 AEVEHLMTLPESTVK
-881 DWRDTVDKIQ
+881 GWRDTVDNIQ
-891 RFLIASETEL
+891 RLLIASETEL

-910 HAKTRPADLIDET
+910 HAKTRPADLIDEA
-923 ADNATGNGWLAA
+923 ADNTDGNGWHAA

-941 AEAEKAEREALEE
+941 AEAEKTEREAMEE

-961 FDNAARYSAELLR
+961 FDNAARYSAELIR
-974 ADEELAAAD
+974 ADEELSAAG

-1096 SGEPLDRAVAT
+1096 SGEPLDRAIGT
-1107 LKSLHHHVGRRIG
+1107 LKSLHHQVGRRIG

-1139 RSTGRAASL
+1139 RPTGRAASL

>member
-97 FEADGDNWEAIWT
+97 FEADGDNWEALWT

-457 MRKEKDALSERSR
+457 MRKEKDALSESSR

-482 KRSNENLAACGRV
+482 KRSNESLAACGRV

-859 TNPTIDR
+859 TNTTIDR
-866 AEVEHLMALPESTVK
+866 AEVEHLMTLPESTVK
-881 DWRDTVDKIQ
+881 GWRDTVDNIQ
-891 RFLIASETEL
+891 RLLIASETEL

-910 HAKTRPADLIDET
+910 HAKTRPADLIDEA
-923 ADNATGNGWLAA
+923 ADNTDGNGWHAA

-941 AEAEKAEREALEE
+941 AEAEKTEREAMEE

-961 FDNAARYSAELLR
+961 FDNAARYSAELIR
-974 ADEELAAAD
+974 ADEELSAAG

-1096 SGEPLDRAVAT
+1096 SGEPLDRAIGT
-1107 LKSLHHHVGRRIG
+1107 LKSLHHQVGRRIG

-1139 RSTGRAASL
+1139 RPTGRAASL
-1148 RLLS
+1148 RLLC

>member
-89 NQGLVRLI
+89 NQGLVKLI
-97 FEADGDNWEAIWT
+97 FEADGDNWEALWT

-301 IKGIRLFDASAKARS
+301 VKGIKLFDASAKARS

-358 TARTRDAID
+358 TAGTLDAID

-424 AEAVEKECSST
+424 AEAVEKECSTT
-435 LGNIRKRLEETSE
+435 LVNIRKKLEETSE

-457 MRKEKDALSERSR
+457 MRKEKDALSESSR

-482 KRSNENLAACGRV
+482 KRSDESLAACGRV
-495 MDDIAART
+495 MDDITARSAA
-503 ATSQKALAE
+503 SQKALAE
-512 TGKTLIAARAARD
+512 AGKTLIAARAARD
-525 AYKKSSDDAARAAGD
+525 ACKKSSDDAARAAGD

-572 RELADKARL
+572 RELADKARR

-634 KSHELGITVDS
+634 KSHELEITVDC

-664 LSSQIAAA
+664 LSSRITAA

-698 SCEKVRQILSGAL
+698 ACEKERQILSGAL

-748 FRREPAEYAADITA
+748 FRREPAEYAADLTA

-842 QNTDLSRQKTLL
+842 QNTELSRQKTLL

-866 AEVEHLMALPESTVK
+866 AEVEHLMTLPESTVK
-881 DWRDTVDKIQ
+881 DWRDTVDNIQ
-891 RFLIASETEL
+891 RLLIASETEL
-901 SAVKRESQE
+901 STAKSESQE

-923 ADNATGNGWLAA
+923 TDTTDGNGWHAA
-935 DLHPLI
+935 DLPLLI
-941 AEAEKAEREALEE
+941 ADTEKTEREAMEE

-1139 RSTGRAASL
+1139 RPKGRAASL
-1148 RLLS
+1148 RLLP

>member
-97 FEADGDNWEAIWT
+97 FEADGDNWEALWT

-435 LGNIRKRLEETSE
+435 LGNIRKKLEETSE

-457 MRKEKDALSERSR
+457 MRKEKDALSESSR

-482 KRSNENLAACGRV
+482 KRSDESLAACGRV

-572 RELADKARL
+572 RELADTARL
-581 EFERHQSEYETALR
+581 DFERHQSEYETALR

-664 LSSQIAAA
+664 QIAAA

-891 RFLIASETEL
+891 RLLIASETEL

-910 HAKTRPADLIDET
+910 HAKTRPADLIDEA
-923 ADNATGNGWLAA
+923 ADNTDGNGWHAA

-941 AEAEKAEREALEE
+941 AEAEKTEREAMEE

-961 FDNAARYSAELLR
+961 FDNAARYSAELIR
-974 ADEELAAAD
+974 ADEELSAAG

-1072 LALSDIGEM
+1072 LAMSDIGEM

-1096 SGEPLDRAVAT
+1096 SGEPLDRAIGT
-1107 LKSLHHHVGRRIG
+1107 LKSLHHQVGRRIG

-1139 RSTGRAASL
+1139 RPTGRAASL

>member
-97 FEADGDNWEAIWT
+97 FEADGDNWEALWT

-261 LTEAASWETRRN
+261 LTEAALWETKRN

-325 KRLETEQV
+325 KRLKTEQV

-424 AEAVEKECSST
+424 AEAVEKECSTT
-435 LGNIRKRLEETSE
+435 LVNIRKKLEETSE

-457 MRKEKDALSERSR
+457 MRKEKDALSESSR

-482 KRSNENLAACGRV
+482 KRSDESLAACGRV
-495 MDDIAART
+495 MDDITARSAA
-503 ATSQKALAE
+503 SQKALAE
-512 TGKTLIAARAARD
+512 AGKTLIAARAARD

-698 SCEKVRQILSGAL
+698 ACEKERQNLSDAL

-725 VNIASTLDE
+725 ANIASTLDE

-748 FRREPAEYAADITA
+748 FRQEPAEFAADLTTA
-762 AARELTSLIEQ
+762 TNELASLMEQ
-773 STGLSKQLETLTGI
+773 STSLSKQLETLTGI

-794 RDEISGKLGIP
+794 RDEISGKLGMP

-842 QNTDLSRQKTLL
+842 QNAELSRQKTLL

-866 AEVEHLMALPESTVK
+866 AEVEHLMTLPESTVK
-881 DWRDTVDKIQ
+881 DWRDTVDNIQ
-891 RFLIASETEL
+891 RLLIASETEL
-901 SAVKRESQE
+901 SAVKSESQE

-935 DLHPLI
+935 DLHRLI

-974 ADEELAAAD
+974 ADEELADAD

-1148 RLLS
+1148 RLLC

>member
-97 FEADGDNWEAIWT
+97 FEADGDNWEALWT

-457 MRKEKDALSERSR
+457 MRKEKDALSESSR

-842 QNTDLSRQKTLL
+842 QNTELSRQKTLL

-891 RFLIASETEL
+891 RLLIASETEL

-910 HAKTRPADLIDET
+910 HAKTRPADLIDEA
-923 ADNATGNGWLAA
+923 ADNTDGNGWHAA

-941 AEAEKAEREALEE
+941 AEAEKTEREAMEE

-961 FDNAARYSAELLR
+961 FDNAARYSAELIR
-974 ADEELAAAD
+974 ADEELSAAG

-1072 LALSDIGEM
+1072 LAMSDIGEM

-1096 SGEPLDRAVAT
+1096 SGEPLDRAIGT
-1107 LKSLHHHVGRRIG
+1107 LKSLHHQVGRRIG

-1139 RSTGRAASL
+1139 RPTGRAASL
-1148 RLLS
+1148 RLLC

>member
-97 FEADGDNWEAIWT
+97 FEADGDNWEALWT

-224 RDALV
+224 RDALA
-229 AQALS
+229 AQVLS
-234 GERRAEL
+234 AERRAEL

-261 LTEAASWETRRN
+261 LTEAAVWETRRI
-273 EIAQKLEKAINI
+273 EIARKLEKAINI

-291 QARSEKYADA
+291 QARSEKYTEAM
-301 IKGIRLFDASAKARS
+301 KGIKLFDASAKARS

-325 KRLETEQV
+325 KHLEAEQV
-333 RLVSCRHNFRDL
+333 RLVSCRHNFRNL

-351 LENELTK
+351 LENELTE
-358 TARTRDAID
+358 TAGTLEAID

-373 RPIRSIL
+373 RPVRSIL
-380 DNAPMLAGKLNS
+380 DNAPMLAGKLNN
-392 VADLRSAVAA
+392 VAGLRSAVAA
-402 SERNLKTADEE
+402 SERNLRTADEE
-413 IANVIRPRLQH
+413 IANIIRPRLQH
-424 AEAVEKECSST
+424 AEAVEKECSAT
-435 LGNIRKRLEETSE
+435 LGNIRKKLEETSE

-457 MRKEKDALSERSR
+457 MRKEKDALSESSR
-470 KLDRLSAIVDAV
+470 KLDRLSAIADAV
-482 KRSNENLAACGRV
+482 KRSDENLAACGRV

-512 TGKTLIAARAARD
+512 AGKTLIAARAARD
-525 AYKKSSDDAARAAGD
+525 VCKKSSDAAARAAGD

-548 LRVGDSCP
+548 LRVGDRCP
-556 VCGSLIDH
+556 ICGSLIDH

-572 RELADKARL
+572 RELADKARR

-595 HQAEIESTIKALAVD
+595 HQAEIESTIKALAVE

-645 NLADTIS
+645 NIAETIS
-652 HHTATVADRIGE
+652 HRIATVTGRVGE
-664 LSSQIAAA
+664 LSSRIAAA
-672 ETLEKTVGELRAS
+672 ETLEKNVGELRAS

-698 SCEKVRQILSGAL
+698 ACEKERQNLSGAL

-734 LSAVLDGSAVSSRD
+734 LSATLDGSAVSSRD

-762 AARELTSLIEQ
+762 AAKELTSLLEQ
-773 STGLSKQLETLTGI
+773 STSFSKQLVTLTGV
-787 IDRSRHL
+787 IDRSRRL
-794 RDEISGKLGIP
+794 RDEITARIDSSDIEPAAAIP
-805 EDEHAATAQVNGD
+805 MKVDAP
-818 SRNVEKD
+818 SVEKD
-825 FYSLS
+825 FYSLA
-830 NAVTSAVASINA
+830 NAVTSAVASINS
-842 QNTDLSRQKTLL
+842 QNAELSRQKTLL

-866 AEVEHLMALPESTVK
+866 AEVERLTTLPESTVK
-881 DWRDTVDKIQ
+881 DWRDTVDNIQ
-891 RFLIASETEL
+891 RLLIASETEL
-901 SAVKRESQE
+901 STAKSESQE

-923 ADNATGNGWLAA
+923 TDTTDGNGWHAA
-935 DLHPLI
+935 DLPLLI
-941 AEAEKAEREALEE
+941 ADTEKTEREAMEE

-961 FDNAARYSAELLR
+961 FDNAERHSAELIR
-974 ADEELAAAD
+974 ADEELSAAG

-1096 SGEPLDRAVAT
+1096 SGEPLDRAIGT
-1107 LKSLHHHVGRRIG
+1107 LKSLHHQVGRRIG

-1139 RSTGRAASL
+1139 RPTGHAASL

>member
-97 FEADGDNWEAIWT
+97 FEADGDNWEALWT

-457 MRKEKDALSERSR
+457 MRKEKDALSESSR

-842 QNTDLSRQKTLL
+842 QNTELSRQKTLL

-891 RFLIASETEL
+891 RLLIASETEL

-1072 LALSDIGEM
+1072 LAMSDIGEM

-1096 SGEPLDRAVAT
+1096 SGEPLDRAIGT
-1107 LKSLHHHVGRRIG
+1107 LKSLHHQVGRRIG

-1139 RSTGRAASL
+1139 RPTGRAASL
-1148 RLLS
+1148 RLLC

>member
-97 FEADGDNWEAIWT
+97 FEADGDNWEALWT

-316 ALSFLREAQ
+316 ALFFLREAQ

-333 RLVSCRHNFRDL
+333 RLISCRHNFRDL

-457 MRKEKDALSERSR
+457 MRKEKDALSESSR

-619 RLNEEKKRLSDDLSV
+619 RLNEEKKRLSNDLSV

-842 QNTDLSRQKTLL
+842 QNTELSRQKTLL

-891 RFLIASETEL
+891 RLLIASETEL

-910 HAKTRPADLIDET
+910 HAKTRPADLIDEA
-923 ADNATGNGWLAA
+923 ADNTDGNGWHAA

-941 AEAEKAEREALEE
+941 AEAEKTEREAMEE

-961 FDNAARYSAELLR
+961 FDNAARYSAELIR
-974 ADEELAAAD
+974 ADEELSAAG

-1072 LALSDIGEM
+1072 LAMSDIGEM

-1096 SGEPLDRAVAT
+1096 SGEPLDRAIGT
-1107 LKSLHHHVGRRIG
+1107 LKSLHHQVGRRIG

-1139 RSTGRAASL
+1139 RPTGRAASL
-1148 RLLS
+1148 RLLC

>member
-97 FEADGDNWEAIWT
+97 FEADGDNWEALWT
-110 VRRIRERRRKKDEE
+110 VRRIRERRHKKDEE

-261 LTEAASWETRRN
+261 LTEADLWETRRN

-285 RNDAEK
+285 RTDAEK

-435 LGNIRKRLEETSE
+435 LGNIRKKLEETSE

-457 MRKEKDALSERSR
+457 MRKEKDALSESSR

-482 KRSNENLAACGRV
+482 KRSDESLAACSRV
-495 MDDIAART
+495 MDDITARSAA
-503 ATSQKALAE
+503 SQKALAE
-512 TGKTLIAARAARD
+512 AGKTLIAARAARD
-525 AYKKSSDDAARAAGD
+525 ACKKSSDDAARAAGD

-572 RELADKARL
+572 RELADKARR

-595 HQAEIESTIKALAVD
+595 HQAEIEGTIKALAVD

-634 KSHELGITVDS
+634 KSHELEITVDC

-664 LSSQIAAA
+664 LSSRITAA

-698 SCEKVRQILSGAL
+698 ACEKERQNLSDAL

-725 VNIASTLDE
+725 ANIASTLDE

-748 FRREPAEYAADITA
+748 FRQEPAEFAADLTTA
-762 AARELTSLIEQ
+762 TNELASLIEQ
-773 STGLSKQLETLTGI
+773 STSLSKQLETLTGI
-787 IDRSRHL
+787 IDRNRHL
-794 RDEISGKLGIP
+794 RDEISGKLGMP

-842 QNTDLSRQKTLL
+842 QNAELSRQKTLL

-866 AEVEHLMALPESTVK
+866 DEVEHLMTLPESTVK
-881 DWRDTVDKIQ
+881 DWRDTVDNIQ
-891 RFLIASETEL
+891 RLLIASETEL

-935 DLHPLI
+935 DLHRLI

-974 ADEELAAAD
+974 ADEELADAD

-1139 RSTGRAASL
+1139 RPKGRAASL
-1148 RLLS
+1148 RLRP

>member
-97 FEADGDNWEAIWT
+97 FEADGDNWEALWT

-333 RLVSCRHNFRDL
+333 RLISCRHNFRDL

-435 LGNIRKRLEETSE
+435 LVNIRKKLEETSK

-457 MRKEKDALSERSR
+457 MRKEKDALSESSR

-482 KRSNENLAACGRV
+482 KRSDESLAACGRV

-842 QNTDLSRQKTLL
+842 QNTELSRQKTLL

-891 RFLIASETEL
+891 RLLIASETEL

-910 HAKTRPADLIDET
+910 HAKTRPADLIDEA
-923 ADNATGNGWLAA
+923 ADNTDGNGWHAA

-941 AEAEKAEREALEE
+941 AEAEKTEREAMEE

-961 FDNAARYSAELLR
+961 FDNAARYSAELIR
-974 ADEELAAAD
+974 ADEELSAAG

-1072 LALSDIGEM
+1072 LAMSDIGEM
-1081 RGCDTLFIDE
+1081 RGCDTIFIDE

-1096 SGEPLDRAVAT
+1096 SGEPLDRAIGT
-1107 LKSLHHHVGRRIG
+1107 LKSLHHQVGRRIG

-1139 RSTGRAASL
+1139 RPTGRAASL
-1148 RLLS
+1148 RLLC

>member
-97 FEADGDNWEAIWT
+97 FEADGDNWEALWT

-141 ETMTQIREINTAVA
+141 ETMTQIREINSAVA

-333 RLVSCRHNFRDL
+333 RLISCRHNFRDL

-435 LGNIRKRLEETSE
+435 LVNIRKKLEETSE

-457 MRKEKDALSERSR
+457 MRKEKDALSESSR

-842 QNTDLSRQKTLL
+842 QNTELSRQKTLL

-891 RFLIASETEL
+891 RLLIASETEL

-910 HAKTRPADLIDET
+910 HAKTRPADLIDEA
-923 ADNATGNGWLAA
+923 ADNTDGNGWHAA

-941 AEAEKAEREALEE
+941 AEAEKTEREAMEE

-961 FDNAARYSAELLR
+961 FDNAARYSAELIR
-974 ADEELAAAD
+974 ADEELSAAG

-1072 LALSDIGEM
+1072 LAMSDIGEM

-1096 SGEPLDRAVAT
+1096 SGEPLDRAIGT
-1107 LKSLHHHVGRRIG
+1107 LKSLHHQVGRRIG

-1139 RSTGRAASL
+1139 RPTGRAASL
-1148 RLLS
+1148 RLLC

>member
-89 NQGLVRLI
+89 NQGLVKLI
-97 FEADGDNWEAIWT
+97 FEADGDNWEALWT

-241 EAEDAELARRKSEA
+241 EAEDAELARA

-301 IKGIRLFDASAKARS
+301 IKGIRLFDASAQARS

-325 KRLETEQV
+325 KHLEAEQV

-351 LENELTK
+351 LENELTE
-358 TARTRDAID
+358 TAGTLDAID

-373 RPIRSIL
+373 RPVRSIL

-424 AEAVEKECSST
+424 AEADEKECSST

-457 MRKEKDALSERSR
+457 MRKEKDALSESSH

-482 KRSNENLAACGRV
+482 KRSDESLAACGRV
-495 MDDIAART
+495 MDDIAARS
-503 ATSQKALAE
+503 AASQKALAE

-634 KSHELGITVDS
+634 KSHELEITVDC

-664 LSSQIAAA
+664 LSSRITAA

-698 SCEKVRQILSGAL
+698 ACEKERQILSGAL

-794 RDEISGKLGIP
+794 RDEISGKLSMP

-842 QNTDLSRQKTLL
+842 QNTELSRQKTLL

-866 AEVEHLMALPESTVK
+866 AEVEHLMTLPESTVK
-881 DWRDTVDKIQ
+881 GWRDTVDNIQ
-891 RFLIASETEL
+891 RLLIASETEL

-935 DLHPLI
+935 DLHRLI

-1107 LKSLHHHVGRRIG
+1107 LKSLHHQVGRRIG

-1148 RLLS
+1148 RLLC